1 MFQRLAVLQMAH
13 DAAVHA
19 AARQGVIARNVAHA
33 DTPGFRAQDLPS
45 FAATLREGGA
55 GTAALLASRPG
66 HLDAHAATR
75 PARPVVDRGAAVNPN
90 GNSVALDRELMRAA
104 MARQD
109 HDTALTVY
117 RSVTGI
123 LRAALG

>member
-1 MFQRLAVLQMAH
+1 MFQRLAVLQLAH

-45 FAATLREGGA
+45 FATALREGG
-55 GTAALLASRPG
+55 GTALRGTRPG
-66 HLDAHAATR
+66 HLDASAVTA
-75 PARPVVDRGAAVNPN
+75 PRPVVDRGAPVNPN

-104 MARQD
+104 VARQD
-109 HDTALTVY
+109 HETALTVY